1 MTKTSSKAV
10 LDISVVVPVHNESGA
25 IEQLV
30 REISAALQGYAFEI
44 IVVDDLSKDN
54 TLQVLQAAKTKFPEL
69 RVFAHQYNAGQSAAI
84 ISGVRAARA
93 PIIGTLDGDGQN
105 DPKDL
110 PKLLRALTRVDA
122 PNGLAMVAGMRLK
135 RQDSAAK
142 KYASKIANAVR
153 QFLLNDDAIDSG
165 CGIKVVKRDLFLNL
179 PYFDHMH
186 RYMAALIKQSG
197 YSVEFLEVH
206 HRARETGASKY
217 TNFGRL
223 LAALSDLFGVIWLS
237 TRHRNSGKLSE
248 IK

>member
-1 MTKTSSKAV
+1 MTKAPSQV

-30 REISAALQGYAFEI
+30 QEISDALQGYAFEI

-54 TLQVLQAAKTKFPEL
+54 TLQVLQMAKSKFPQL
-69 RVFAHQYNAGQSAAI
+69 RVFAHQNNAGQSAAI
-84 ISGVRAARA
+84 ISGVRNARA
-93 PIIGTLDGDGQN
+93 PVIGTLDGDGQN

-110 PKLLRALTRVDA
+110 PKLLRTLTRADA

-135 RQDSAAK
+135 RQDSDAK
-142 KYASKIANAVR
+142 KYASKIANTVR

-165 CGIKVVKRDLFLNL
+165 CGIKVVKRDVFLTL

-197 YSVEFLEVH
+197 LSVEFLEVH

-237 TRHRNSGKLSE
+237 TRHRNSGKLTE
-248 IK
+248 I

>member
-1 MTKTSSKAV
+1 MAKTSSQQV

-30 REISAALQGYAFEI
+30 QEISDALQGYAFEI

-54 TLQVLQAAKTKFPEL
+54 TLQVLRAAKAKFPQL

-84 ISGVRAARA
+84 ISGVREARA
-93 PIIGTLDGDGQN
+93 LIIGTLDGDGQN

-110 PKLLRALTRVDA
+110 PKLLRTLTRIDA
-122 PNGLAMVAGMRLK
+122 QNNLAMVAGMRLK
-135 RQDSAAK
+135 RQDSNAK

-165 CGIKVVKRDLFLNL
+165 CGIKVVKRDVFLML

-197 YSVEFLEVH
+197 RSVEFLEVH

-223 LAALSDLFGVIWLS
+223 IAALSDLFGVIWLG
-237 TRHRNSGKLSE
+237 TRRRNSGKLTE
-248 IK
+248 L

>member
-1 MTKTSSKAV
+1 MAKSSIKSV

-25 IEQLV
+25 IEHLV
-30 REISAALQGYAFEI
+30 QEIAEALEGYAFEI
-44 IVVDDLSKDN
+44 VVVDDLSKDN
-54 TLQVLQAAKTKFPEL
+54 TLEVLQSAKARFTSL
-69 RVFAHQYNAGQSAAI
+69 RVFAHQFNAGQSAAI
-84 ISGVRAARA
+84 MSGVRMARA

-110 PKLLRALTRVDA
+110 PKLLRALTRNDA
-122 PNGLAMVAGMRLK
+122 PKDLAMVAGMRLK

-142 KYASKIANAVR
+142 KYASKIANTVR

-165 CGIKVVKRDLFLNL
+165 CGIKVVKRDVFLAL

-186 RYMAALIKQSG
+186 RYMAALIKQCG
-197 YSVEFLEVH
+197 GKVEFKEVN

-223 LAALSDLFGVIWLS
+223 IAALSDLIGVIWLS
-237 TRHRNSGKLSE
+237 TRRRNSGSIRE
-248 IK
+248 IE